1 MTFGRLLPVDAL
13 RPRWSSGSALVYI
26 GAFVVLVGTGVLLG
40 IVADD
45 HGEAALVGASLV
57 ASASSLGL
65 ALLLQAR
72 SHPVA
77 AGVFAT
83 LAVFFFALLLGSLES
98 WIGVLDAETDD
109 YQPGTLVVEA
119 GTIAAALAALQRFRA
134 PLLLL
139 PVALTVWV
147 TIADIGTLLSA
158 GNAAEI
164 LSVLVGVA
172 LAAAGV
178 VVDREGYRPYG
189 FWLHLVAGVAF
200 GGGVLALVDGDG
212 GWVLV
217 GLLSLAFIALAYWLG
232 RASYAVLGA
241 IGILATTTYVT
252 LDSFS
257 FVDAFLPFEV
267 GDGEGIGAWQATTY
281 YVVAGLVLVGL
292 GLLDERFTARL
303 RRPDEPADA

>member
-1 MTFGRLLPVDAL
+1 MTVGRVLPVDAL
-13 RPRWSSGSALVYI
+13 RPRWSSGSALIYI

-65 ALLLQAR
+65 AFLLQAR
-72 SHPVA
+72 AHPVA

-98 WIGVLDAETDD
+98 WLGILEAETDD

-134 PLLLL
+134 PLLIL
-139 PVALTVWV
+139 PVALTIWITV
-147 TIADIGTLLSA
+147 TDIGSLLSTGKA
-158 GNAAEI
+158 EEI
-164 LSVLVGVA
+164 LSLLVGVA

-189 FWLHLVAGVAF
+189 FWLHFVAGIAF

-212 GWVLV
+212 GWTLV
-217 GLLSLAFIALAYWLG
+217 GLLSLAYVAVASWLG

-257 FVDAFLPFEV
+257 FVGAFVPFGV
-267 GDGEGIGAWQATTY
+267 GDGDGIDAWQATTY

>member
-1 MTFGRLLPVDAL
+1 VLPVDAL

-57 ASASSLGL
+57 ASVSSVLL

-72 SHPVA
+72 AHPVA

-98 WIGVLDAETDD
+98 WIGILEAETDD
-109 YQPGTLVVEA
+109 YQPAALLVEA
-119 GTIAAALAALQRFRA
+119 GTVAASLAALQRFRA
-134 PLLLL
+134 PLLIL

-147 TIADIGTLLSA
+147 TVTDIGSLLSTSRA
-158 GNAAEI
+158 EEI
-164 LSVLVGVA
+164 LSLLVGVA

-189 FWLHLVAGVAF
+189 FWLHFVAGVAF

-212 GWVLV
+212 GWTLV
-217 GLLSLAFIALAYWLG
+217 GLLSLAYIAVGSWLG

-257 FVDAFLPFEV
+257 FVGAFLPFGV
-267 GDGEGIGAWQATTY
+267 GDGEGIDAWQATTY

-303 RRPDEPADA
+303 RPDEPADV